1 MQTVEVEILGSVYH
15 FKTDDPAH
23 FHKITSHLKKELES
37 LRQDVKTVDRTK
49 LLVFHCLQLTEKYLM
64 EKDSSSHLKK
74 ETEEID
80 HLLDDLEIDI
90 D

>member
-1 MQTVEVEILGSVYH
+1 MQTVEVEILGSIYH

-23 FHKITSHLKKELES
+23 FKQLASHLKQELEA

-49 LLVFHCLQLTEKYLM
+49 LLVFYCLQLTEKYFS
-64 EKDSSSHLKK
+64 EKDSSSNLKK

-90 D
+90 